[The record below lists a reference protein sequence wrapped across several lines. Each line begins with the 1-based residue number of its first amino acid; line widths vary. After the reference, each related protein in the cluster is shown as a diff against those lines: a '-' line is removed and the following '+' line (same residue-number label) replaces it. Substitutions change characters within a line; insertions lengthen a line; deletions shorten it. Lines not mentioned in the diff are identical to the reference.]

1 MALKGQSIRNG
12 VTILINGKV
21 ADKKEVLELST
32 AWTINQENLFKK
44 ALKQGGEITINK
56 VHFKVIAQEAIL
68 NSKGEKDPGIIQ
80 VPGADLR
87 F

>member
-12 VTILINGKV
+12 VTILINGKI

-32 AWTINQENLFKK
+32 TWTINQENLFKK

-56 VHFKVIAQEAIL
+56 VHFKIIAQEAIL

>member
-12 VTILINGKV
+12 VTILINGKIT
-21 ADKKEVLELST
+21 DKKEVLELST
-32 AWTINQENLFKK
+32 TWSSNQENLFKK

-56 VHFKVIAQEAIL
+56 VHFKIIAQEAIL
-68 NSKGEKDPGIIQ
+68 NSKEEKDPGIIQ

>member
-12 VTILINGKV
+12 VTILMNGKV
-21 ADKKEVLELST
+21 AQKQEVIELSAT
-32 AWTINQENLFKK
+32 WTPGQENLFKK
-44 ALKQGGEITINK
+44 ALKQGGELTIK
-56 VHFKVIAQEAIL
+56 GVHFKIIAQEVIL

>member
-12 VTILINGKV
+12 VTILINGKI

-32 AWTINQENLFKK
+32 TWTNNQENLFKK

-56 VHFKVIAQEAIL
+56 VHFKIIAQEAIL

>member
-1 MALKGQSIRNG
+1 MALKGQSIRNN
-12 VTILINGKV
+12 VTILINGKI

-32 AWTINQENLFKK
+32 TWTINQENLFKK

-56 VHFKVIAQEAIL
+56 VHFKIIAQEAIL

>member
-32 AWTINQENLFKK
+32 AWTTNQENLFKK

>member
-21 ADKKEVLELST
+21 AQKQEVIELSAT
-32 AWTINQENLFKK
+32 WTPNQENLFKK
-44 ALKQGGEITINK
+44 ALKQGGELTIQK
-56 VHFKVIAQEAIL
+56 VHFKIIVQEAIL